1 MCFCVELLE
10 RTAVENWGAIAMTK
24 PWTTLAQILEMRS
37 PWFTLIGERLQDDR
51 DRLLDY
57 WRVEKADSAV
67 ILTQARGQFWLPPP
81 SYRPG
86 IAQAS
91 LDFPGGRIPPDT
103 SPQAAAQAIVCREL
117 NLIPEQILSLT
128 PLNDQGWPVNSSFSN
143 QKLFGFVAELD
154 VSPKNQSPESLTYPC
169 TEAGITTLLTELTCL
184 QCRAVLL
191 EWLHR

>member
-1 MCFCVELLE
+1 
-10 RTAVENWGAIAMTK
+10 MTK
-24 PWTTLAQILEMRS
+24 PWTTLAQLFEMRS
-37 PWFTLIGERLQDDR
+37 PWLTLIGERLQDDR

-67 ILTQARGQFWLPPP
+67 IVTQARGQFLLPPP

-103 SPQAAAQAIVCREL
+103 SPQAAAQAIVSREL
-117 NLIPEQILSLT
+117 NLVPEQILDLT
-128 PLNDQGWPVNSSFSN
+128 PLNDQGWPINSSFSN
-143 QKLFGFVAELD
+143 QRLFGFMAEVDL
-154 VSPKNQSPESLTYPC
+154 QPETLSRDLLTYPC
-169 TEAGITTLLTELTCL
+169 SEAGIAALLTELTCL

-191 EWLHR
+191 EWLH